1 MSEVE
6 QGPVVESVVETAK
19 QAKPAKRGKGKGKPR
34 KARRETISAAKFVE
48 IYQPMALAG
57 KSAKEIAA
65 AMGRDETFVSV
76 RATSLRKAIAKGCKA
91 KNFTEE
97 QTAAALAKVPF
108 LSGRGGADVLKML
121 GIVE

>member
-6 QGPVVESVVETAK
+6 TNTVVETAK
-19 QAKPAKRGKGKGKPR
+19 AAKPAKQGKCKKSAKPR
-34 KARRETISAAKFVE
+34 KPRRETISAADFVK
-48 IYQPMALAG
+48 IYQPMALEG

-65 AMGRDETFVSV
+65 AMGRDETFVAV

-97 QTAAALAKVPF
+97 QTAAALAKVPY
-108 LSGRGGADVLKML
+108 LRGRGGADVLQML
-121 GIVE
+121 GITE